1 MREIDLKAISNS
13 TTPANTFLCYG
24 DTRSGKTTF
33 AATFPRFLA
42 GLPDGGLIMCHPGIV
57 DAELKRLDPLT
68 HQRERE
74 FAFFNSENFPR
85 LLAEHGVALAILA
98 GA

>member
-1 MREIDLKAISNS
+1 MCIRDS
-13 TTPANTFLCYG
+13 
-24 DTRSGKTTF
+24 F
-33 AATFPRFLA
+33 AALFPRFLA
-42 GLPDGGLIMCHPGIV
+42 GLPDGGLIMCHPGFV
-57 DAELKRLDPLT
+57 DPELKRLDPLT

-85 LLAEHGVALAILA
+85 LLAQHGVALAIPA